1 MTEQKAEC
9 AALATYLDPEK
20 EMDEKKEKEVDADAQ
35 GVHWTINEVV
45 LDVHIVYIAR

>member
-1 MTEQKAEC
+1 MYMILCNVCMTEQKAEC

-35 GVHWTINEVV
+35 GVH
-45 LDVHIVYIAR
+45 